1 MRRIIHLCIA
11 FASMILLAMT
21 SSTAAYAQTPSTLG
35 KEFWVAFMATE
46 DGKSPDLSLAISADQ
61 ACNLLSIEHVG
72 VTILG
77 SNIAVPMGLN
87 PINGLG
93 HEAYVTS
100 SEVVENKVLRLEFDE
115 EVALFASN
123 YVSKVFDNAAIL
135 PTTALLSEYVIQT
148 YPNSEKKQ
156 DFAPEFLIV
165 ATEDNTVVEITP
177 TWKTEKGKPAGQMF
191 TVTLNRG
198 QCYQVKAENNK
209 LGSDLSGSIVRA
221 RNGKRIAV
229 FNGNQSESIPYG
241 GGDDGDHLYEQ
252 AMPVAYWGTNF
263 ALTRTMRGQDK
274 IRVTAISDGTTL
286 MLDGVDMGVT
296 LDMGETYEFVI
307 PTGADTQ
314 EAFFLETS
322 CPCGVYQYL
331 VSSHKYAGTGSTD
344 KVGGPSM
351 VWVSP
356 IEQMIQKVNFAT
368 YETGV
373 THDHYVN
380 VVSRTSNA
388 PTVTLT
394 GATSGAQAL
403 QFWPIMSMPEYSYA
417 RVKIPND
424 SYTIESKEGVVA
436 YVYGLGENEGYAYS
450 AGSSV
455 KVQNGIS
462 INGVPF
468 SAAVGDAQIKVCYGD
483 TVNFVSEIQGV
494 DKISWDMADGVTYE
508 DSLLLHYVYDAPGVY
523 DIEVV
528 FSTFMNYCSTIFNA
542 SASGLTDTIN
552 VRVLVGSPD
561 TISYKA
567 DVCKTDLP
575 YIFNGKEYNETQLD
589 TLYYGCDS
597 VVIVGVQVWDSIVTH
612 VTETYKDEYLHRDGK
627 VYYENVELVEVYE
640 RMNGCDSTVY
650 YHITVLQCL
659 DMSVGALPDQICPDE
674 KEILVPYDKRKG
686 TIQKASIAFDAAA
699 LAQGF
704 KDGEITV
711 TDTHFVIPIPTGALE
726 PDHYTAKI
734 HVEDAT
740 PDCGN
745 AEFDIAFTLYYPASV
760 FVQKWNDVLVILNKE
775 YNGGYDFV
783 GFQWYKNGQPIAGQ
797 TSSRYYQEG
806 VMLDENAEY
815 AVMLTRA
822 SDGKSVMTCPYTPVL
837 TGANKITIRPSRVAP
852 NGMIQVTAEE
862 NVDAVFYDVMGN
874 RYDGNKVNKH
884 VGLEAPSHKGM
895 YLLEL
900 TPENGERQFFRIM
913 VE

>member
-1 MRRIIHLCIA
+1 MRKSFR
-11 FASMILLAMT
+11 SYVLALSLFFMT
-21 SSTAAYAQTPSTLG
+21 MGSCVAVFAQTPSTLG
-35 KEFWVAFMATE
+35 KEFWVAFMQNE
-46 DGKSPDLSLAISADQ
+46 KKPELSLAISAEN
-61 ACNLLSIEHVG
+61 ACNLLTIENPGGVG
-72 VTILG
+72 VLG
-77 SNIAVPMGLN
+77 SNMAVPAGLN

-93 HEAYVTS
+93 YEAYVTS
-100 SEVVENKVLRLEFDE
+100 SEVVENKVLRLEFDAD
-115 EVALFASN
+115 VALFASN
-123 YVSKVFDNAAIL
+123 YVEKVFDNAAIL

-148 YPNSEKKQ
+148 YPNSSGKQ
-156 DFAPEFLIV
+156 EYAPEFLIV

-198 QCYQVKAENNK
+198 QCYQVKAESNK
-209 LGSDLSGSIVRA
+209 LGSDLSGSVVRA

-241 GGDDGDHLYEQ
+241 GGSDGDHLYEQ

-263 ALTRTMRGQDK
+263 VLTRTMRGQDK

-296 LDMGETYEFVI
+296 LNMGETYEFAI
-307 PTGADTQ
+307 PTGSDNQ

-331 VSSHKYAGTGSTD
+331 VSSHAYAGTGTTD

-380 VVSRTSNA
+380 IVSRTSNA
-388 PTVTLT
+388 PTVVLT
-394 GATSGAQAL
+394 GSTSGVQPL

-424 SYTIESKEGVVA
+424 SYTIESREGVVA
-436 YVYGLGENEGYAYS
+436 YAYGLGENEGYAYS

-455 KVQNGIS
+455 KVQNGIT

-468 SAAVGDAQIKVCYGD
+468 SAAVGESQIKVCYGD
-483 TVNFVSEIQGV
+483 TVHCVSEILGV

-508 DSLLLHYVYDAPGVY
+508 DSLLLNYLYDAPGVY

-528 FSTFMNYCSTIFNA
+528 FSTFVNYCSTIFNS

-552 VRVLVGSPD
+552 VRVVVGSPD

-589 TLYYGCDS
+589 TLYYACDS
-597 VVIVGVQVWDSIVTH
+597 VVIVGVQVWDSVVTH
-612 VTETYKDEYLHRDGK
+612 VTGTYKDEYMHMNGQ
-627 VYYENVELVEVYE
+627 VYYENVELTEVFE

-659 DMSVGALPDQICPDE
+659 DMSVGALPEQICPDE
-674 KEILVPYDKRKG
+674 KEILVPYDKYKG
-686 TIQKASIAFDAAA
+686 TIQRATITFDQAA

-704 KDGEITV
+704 QNGELTV
-711 TDTHFVIPIPTGALE
+711 TDTHFVIPIPAGAVE

-734 HVEDAT
+734 TVEDAT

-745 AEFDIAFTLYYPASV
+745 KEFDIAFTLYYPASV
-760 FVQKWNDVLVILNKE
+760 FVQKWDDVLVVLNKE

-797 TSSRYYQEG
+797 TSSRYYQQGVTLEEG
-806 VMLDENAEY
+806 AEY
-815 AVMLTRA
+815 AVLLTRA
-822 SDGKSVMTCPYTPVL
+822 SDGKAVMTCPYTPVHS
-837 TGANKITIRPSRVAP
+837 GASQIAVNPSRVAP
-852 NGMIQVTAEE
+852 KGELKVTAETE
-862 NVDAVFYDVMGN
+862 VTAVFYDVMGN
-874 RYDGNKVNKH
+874 RYEVDNTQNNSV
-884 VGLEAPSHKGM
+884 LRAPHNKGM
-895 YLLEL
+895 YLLEV
-900 TPENGERQFFRIM
+900 TPREGERQYFRIM